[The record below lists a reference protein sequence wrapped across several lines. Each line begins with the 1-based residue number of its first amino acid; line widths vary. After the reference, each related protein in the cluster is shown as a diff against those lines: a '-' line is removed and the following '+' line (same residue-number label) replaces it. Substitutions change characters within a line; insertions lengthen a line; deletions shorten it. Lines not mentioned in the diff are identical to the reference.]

1 MIRLARSQLLK
12 DVVNGKESIES
23 ILLRLKVVLS
33 DLDNNAIINWVEG
46 ELKGYK
52 EPNVVPPYRVLRGA
66 PKGTF
71 IINQVAQY
79 TNANVPLRHMLSED
93 LIDKMVTLDV
103 TDSIGALQNILN
115 GENRNHYQ
123 KLIPTEFCHRIS
135 TLELQITGMTI
146 YYGANQLDALVSN
159 VKAKLV
165 DVIMELEKQFVN
177 LDDLDIKDQVGDNRE
192 KKEEVVANIHQ
203 IIFDNSITVGDKNK
217 IGSSK
222 LGHWFG
228 GGEK

>member
-1 MIRLARSQLLK
+1 MARSQLLK

-23 ILLRLKVVLS
+23 ILLRLKVILS
-33 DLDNNAIINWVEG
+33 DLDNDAIINWVEG

-52 EPNVVPPYRVLRGA
+52 EQIEVPPYRVLRGA
-66 PKGTF
+66 PKGTY

-79 TNANVPLRHMLSED
+79 TNANVPLRHILSEV

-115 GENRNHYQ
+115 SENRDHYQ
-123 KLIPTEFCHRIS
+123 KLIPTEFCHTIS
-135 TLELQITGMTI
+135 TMELQITGMTI
-146 YYGANQLDALVSN
+146 YYGANQLDAIVSN

-165 DVIMELEKQFVN
+165 EVIMELEKQFEN
-177 LDDLDIKDQVGDNRE
+177 LDDLDIKDQVVDNRE
-192 KKEEVVANIHQ
+192 KKEEVVGNIQQ
-203 IIFDNSITVGDKNK
+203 IIFDNSINVGDRNK
-217 IGSSK
+217 IGRSK

-228 GGEK
+228 GGR